1 MYSNRFS
8 NKIVHCRNCG
18 RDYSAGYHDEIL
30 CYGCIELIKSKYLKK
45 YPFKIGQPVYT
56 MIMGSKNAAYTVR
69 QYTIHKI
76 KFRNWYFWNEDS
88 SKFDI
93 ENLESHFL
101 VTLKSDK
108 KGYIDRNII
117 EIYSTELD
125 CFNANKKAIK
135 THMVNVAKKQVL
147 QAVEKQLNDGFEN
160 GLDDDFIKQLISKTI
175 QESYIEPQ
183 KVLALEKSQPDDE
196 KYALSVKSI
205 NMCHDLAMHI
215 NRVIN
220 KIVNI
225 FEFVDAPENSELFNR
240 LFDKCHK
247 IGINIIQT
255 NDRLNQI
262 YLNNSYDDF
271 SNWMFNGEISFEK
284 WLEQH
289 RGDNE

>member
-18 RDYSAGYHDEIL
+18 RDYSAGYQDEIL

-76 KFRNWYFWNEDS
+76 KFKNRYFWNEDS

-93 ENLESHFL
+93 ENLESHFQ

-175 QESYIEPQ
+175 QESNIEPQ
-183 KVLALEKSQPDDE
+183 KVLAIEKSQPNDE
-196 KYALSVKSI
+196 IYI
-205 NMCHDLAMHI
+205 NHIKNVDL
-215 NRVIN
+215 
-220 KIVNI
+220 
-225 FEFVDAPENSELFNR
+225 
-240 LFDKCHK
+240 CHK
-247 IGINIIQT
+247 LVRQLSKTDSHLDDIFGFDHPIPLFGSMINQCLNISIGILKCNKALYDLYIKNEDAYLDWMLGGKQT
-255 NDRLNQI
+255 
-262 YLNNSYDDF
+262 
-271 SNWMFNGEISFEK
+271 FEK

-289 RGDNE
+289 REDIE

>member
-8 NKIVHCRNCG
+8 NKIIQCRNCG
-18 RDYSAGYHDEIL
+18 REYSAGYHDEIL
-30 CYGCIELIKSKYLKK
+30 CYGCIESIKTEYLKK

-93 ENLESHFL
+93 ENLHSHFQ

-108 KGYIDRNII
+108 KGYIDRNIT
-117 EIYSTELD
+117 EIYATELD

-175 QESYIEPQ
+175 QESNIEPQ
-183 KVLALEKSQPDDE
+183 KVLALEKSPPEDE
-196 KYALSVKSI
+196 IYI
-205 NMCHDLAMHI
+205 NYIKNVDL
-215 NRVIN
+215 
-220 KIVNI
+220 
-225 FEFVDAPENSELFNR
+225 
-240 LFDKCHK
+240 CHK
-247 IGINIIQT
+247 LVGQLRKIDSQLNDIFVFDHPIPLLGSLINQCLNISTGILKSNKALYDLYIKNEDAYLDWMLVGKQT
-255 NDRLNQI
+255 
-262 YLNNSYDDF
+262 
-271 SNWMFNGEISFEK
+271 FEK

-289 RGDNE
+289 KEDNE